1 MTRDFPIVVCS
12 VLVVVRVLVRGA
24 GAGAGS
30 EVVCMLLVVVVTGFS
45 GSEVLPGVLGEF
57 VGFHMSS
64 NPFTVLLR
72 EFAFITGMYNAKWF
86 SALSILKSRIHPN
99 FTNPG
104 WH

>member
-1 MTRDFPIVVCS
+1 MTRDFPIVACS
-12 VLVVVRVLVRGA
+12 VLVVVRVLSGA
-24 GAGAGS
+24 GASAGS
-30 EVVCMLLVVVVTGFS
+30 VVVCMLLVVVVTGYS

-86 SALSILKSRIHPN
+86 SELSILKSRIHPN